1 MSEQVMTLV
10 FTDISCK
17 RVIDRIEE
25 SGTDDPGLI
34 GLANAMRPNAMKV
47 KRGAFM
53 AYVRESDD
61 EIFPGFRLSDHALKV
76 DRVVRP

>member
-1 MSEQVMTLV
+1 MTNNVMTLV
-10 FTDISCK
+10 FTDLSCK
-17 RVIDRIEE
+17 RVIDRIEA
-25 SGTDDPGLI
+25 SGTDDPDLI

-53 AYVRESDD
+53 AHVRESDD